1 MYTGGAMPVSVRITT
16 ILLAAMVM
24 MCGCLAFGPKSKDL
38 PGDYRLVQW
47 EDGNSYY
54 IGKRGEKLQGGGVAG
69 GTIERL
75 GWNDRYIV
83 AWRHS
88 TFQGDPDGWMVIDTR
103 ENRVSGPWSDED
115 LTKRSDEIPA
125 LRTIKPR
132 STSEQWEGR

>member
-1 MYTGGAMPVSVRITT
+1 MAYVISLSLSIT
-16 ILLAAMVM
+16 VF
-24 MCGCLAFGPKSKDL
+24 GCFAFGPKSKNL

-47 EDGNSYY
+47 EDGKTYY

-75 GWNDRYIV
+75 GWDDRYIV

-103 ENRVSGPWSDED
+103 ENGVSGPWSDED
-115 LTKRSDEIPA
+115 LPKRADEIPP
-125 LRTIKPR
+125 LRSIKPR
-132 STSEQWEGR
+132 SVSEARGSH